1 MGLFEK
7 LGAPKGSWPWPNI
20 DSPVVR
26 LEVEVAAVH
35 EAGHAVVGRYFG
47 IEVLRLSIRRNG
59 DHIGEV
65 TTVMSSPQKR
75 ATMTGWARKIAGKS
89 NPASPN
95 RGPEIGLR
103 PRDHFKHEASLHAEL
118 HLFLAGPAA
127 QVIRFKSFEG
137 WEQDRKTFYLLASAY
152 YGNLAGFISDRSS
165 AFIEHRYWSSC
176 KEILSKPEIWGWVR
190 EVAKAALRSEH
201 GVLTGEEI
209 ESLRPS
215 RSLPPDRPAPLLPGP
230 A

>member
-1 MGLFEK
+1 MGFFDK
-7 LGAPKGSWPWPNI
+7 FRGKKGSWPWPNI
-20 DSPVVR
+20 DSPIVR
-26 LEVEVAAVH
+26 LEVEKAAVH

-47 IEVLRLSIRRNG
+47 LNVTQLSIRRRADIAG
-59 DHIGEV
+59 QV
-65 TTVMSSPQKR
+65 TTGLTRPRLRASMIPRSKRLAAGNPDSPH
-75 ATMTGWARKIAGKS
+75 
-89 NPASPN
+89 

-103 PRDHFKHEASLHAEL
+103 PRGFFDDEASLHAEL
-118 HLFLAGPAA
+118 HLYLAGPAA
-127 QVIRFKSFEG
+127 QVIQFKSFEG
-137 WEQDRKTFYLLASAY
+137 WEQDRKTFYLLVSAY

-176 KEILSKPEIWGWVR
+176 KEILSKPEIWGWVK

-215 RSLPPDRPAPLLPGP
+215 RSLPPDRPASLLPG
-230 A
+230 AA